1 MTYEILGLVALI
13 LLSGF
18 FSSSEIAFIV
28 ANKLKIELRARKNK
42 RAAKYA
48 HYFMEN
54 PQVFFSTILISNN
67 IVNISFASLLTA
79 ILLSAY
85 NFSNLSILVISTIVL
100 LLFGELIPKYIA
112 REFADSFVIT
122 SAIPLKI
129 ISKILFPFV
138 HVASSI
144 TTILT
149 STRDITKDDE
159 ITSIHK
165 DDIHTLLD
173 ESSDAGYVDEE
184 DTDIIKNIIDLGEQ
198 KVYET
203 MTPRT
208 DIIGVSI
215 DATIDEVI
223 QTFTESG
230 YSKLPVYEEN
240 LDNIKGFIYVYDLFK
255 NPKDLKSI
263 IREIHFVPETKRS
276 LDMLNEFL
284 EKRLS
289 ITIVVDEFGGTAGLI
304 TVEDIIEEMFGE
316 IQDEYDEDPDVC
328 KKVAENTYVI
338 SGKVEVDFINEE
350 FELNIPEGEY
360 ETLGGYI
367 ITKLGRIPDRGEK
380 IKIDNFDIIIL
391 HSTKTKVNLVKIIVE
406 PQIKD
411 HNSNL
416 ES

>member
-1 MTYEILGLVALI
+1 MTYQIIGLIGLI

-18 FSSSEIAFIV
+18 FSSSELAFIV

-42 RAAKYA
+42 TAAKYA
-48 HYFMEN
+48 QYFMDN

-67 IVNISFASLLTA
+67 IVNISFASLLTLLLLSFYNFNNFA
-79 ILLSAY
+79 ILA
-85 NFSNLSILVISTIVL
+85 ISTVIL

-122 SAIPLKI
+122 SSIPLKI
-129 ISKILFPFV
+129 ISTILFPFI
-138 HVASSI
+138 HITSSI
-144 TTILT
+144 ASILT
-149 STRDITKDDE
+149 NTRDITQEDSK
-159 ITSIHK
+159 IHK

-198 KVYET
+198 KVYEA

-208 DIIGVSI
+208 DIIGVNI
-215 DATIDEVI
+215 EATMDEVI
-223 QTFTESG
+223 QTFMDSG

-240 LDNIKGFIYVYDLFK
+240 LDNIKGVIYVYDLFK
-255 NPKDLKSI
+255 NPKELKSI
-263 IREIHFVPETKRS
+263 IKEIHFVPETKKS

-284 EKRLS
+284 EKRVS

-338 SGKVEVDFINEE
+338 SGKVEIDFINEE

-380 IKIDNFDIIIL
+380 LKIDNFDIIIL
-391 HSTKTKVNLVKIIVE
+391 HSTKTKVNLVKMVLLQSE
-406 PQIKD
+406 NKSKE
-411 HNSNL
+411 N
-416 ES
+416 

>member
-85 NFSNLSILVISTIVL
+85 NFNNFSILIISTIIL

-149 STRDITKDDE
+149 STRDITLDDE
-159 ITSIHK
+159 ISIHK

-198 KVYET
+198 KVYEA

-208 DIIGVSI
+208 DIIGISI

-367 ITKLGRIPDRGEK
+367 ITKLGRIPARGEK
-380 IKIDNFDIIIL
+380 IKLDNFDIIIL
-391 HSTKTKVNLVKIIVE
+391 HSTRTKVNLVKIILL
-406 PQIKD
+406 PSAQKD
-411 HNSNL
+411 NND
-416 ES
+416 EEK